1 MNGLL
6 INGPLQTPIR
16 PIWSV
21 PLNAFC
27 LSVLIVMGLPV
38 HLQAQITT
46 TTKVLP
52 TLFAIQLGTAP
63 PVQIQRYEGGEPVS
77 TAVVAIESFSE
88 LPNKQPSPLLFRD
101 ITFDYLPIPGAGLN
115 TVLTDALGGNIQP
128 ISGAIVIMD
137 SIKKELSRL
146 SFNDAYVR
154 SIEFPD
160 MDVTLTGQMPV
171 IRISLAV
178 PHTATFPGSNQIIA
192 YSAAVKG
199 PVKSSFQLSIQNL
212 ETNSHKSVRV
222 EPLRFTVPINFQ
234 NSQTQVGR
242 QLDVTGRPDYANFI
256 AVLPETEAAS
266 FIAWQ
271 QQLTLQGA
279 NINQLEKTGTLQ
291 WLSSDRT
298 KSFLSLQ
305 LQNLGVLSVIRIPS
319 KPGYVAVE
327 MYCEKV
333 VPQVF

>member
-1 MNGLL
+1 MTARLPVQMAPLRPALPTRISLLL
-6 INGPLQTPIR
+6 ILCV
-16 PIWSV
+16 SALV
-21 PLNAFC
+21 C
-27 LSVLIVMGLPV
+27 MGMPV
-38 HLQAQITT
+38 HLQAQMTT

-77 TAVVAIESFSE
+77 TAMVDVESASV
-88 LPNKQPSPLLFRD
+88 LPNKHPSAVLFRD
-101 ITFDYLPIPGAGLN
+101 IVFEYLPISGVGLN
-115 TVLTDALGGNIQP
+115 TVLTDVLGGSTQP
-128 ISGAIVIMD
+128 LSGAVIIMD
-137 SIKKELSRL
+137 SMKKELSRL
-146 SFNDAYVR
+146 AFQDAFVR
-154 SIEFPD
+154 SIEFSD

-178 PHTATFPGSNQIIA
+178 PHTATLPGSNQIVT
-192 YSAAVKG
+192 YSATVKG
-199 PVKSSFQLSIQNL
+199 LVKSSFQLSIQNL
-212 ETNSHKSVRV
+212 ENGSHKSVRV

-234 NSQTQVGR
+234 NTPIGR
-242 QLDVTGRPDYANFI
+242 QLNVSGRADYGNVI
-256 AVLPETEAAS
+256 AVLPETEAAP

-271 QQLTLQGA
+271 QQLTSQGA

-305 LQNLGVLSVIRIPS
+305 LHNLGILSVIRIPN
-319 KPGYVAVE
+319 KPGFVAVE